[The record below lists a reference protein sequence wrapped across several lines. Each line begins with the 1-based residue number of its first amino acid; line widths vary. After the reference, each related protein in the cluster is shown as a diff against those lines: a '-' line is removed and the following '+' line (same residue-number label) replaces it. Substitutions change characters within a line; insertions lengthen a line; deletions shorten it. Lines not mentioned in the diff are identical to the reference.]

1 MLEIENYAKEAVVH
15 WNAPPP
21 ALARELCIAA
31 LKLHC
36 SKNKSAKKRDWRTAF
51 VHTKGRDHYGRW
63 KMEDGSDARKNS
75 AFFKSQVVERHLK
88 KKPKFS
94 FWSS

>member
-1 MLEIENYAKEAVVH
+1 MVH

-36 SKNKSAKKRDWRTAF
+36 KKKKGAKKRDWRTAF
-51 VHTKGRDHYGRW
+51 VHTNGRDHH
-63 KMEDGSDARKNS
+63 GSGARKNS

-88 KKPKFS
+88 KKPRFG
-94 FWSS
+94 FWPS